1 MQNMS
6 SVQPEL
12 TSMRYLRVCRGTS
25 TFQNSRDVPVK
36 AAQIPV
42 SLHVVPTQILGY
54 ARLHHSCLYKVP
66 QGQISLNNQFILF
79 GALKNPVSFWM
90 EEGTME
96 LGERREFR

>member
-12 TSMRYLRVCRGTS
+12 TSMRYLRVCQDTS
-25 TFQNSRDVPVK
+25 IFQSSRDVPVK
-36 AAQIPV
+36 AARIPV
-42 SLHVVPTQILGY
+42 SLHLVPTQILGY
-54 ARLHHSCLYKVP
+54 AHLQHTYLYKVS
-66 QGQISLNNQFILF
+66 QEQIRLNHQFLLF
-79 GALKNPVSFWM
+79 GAFFNPVSFWM